1 MRRSLLSSLRAHL
14 GRLVAACLAIVLGVA
29 FGTVTL
35 TARSTASH
43 AVDTAIG
50 DDYKGVDVVVAP
62 DRQSISAQDV
72 AAVRRTAGVSAYQT
86 ISSAYLQTIWPGDRR
101 ASLLPTQA
109 TNDSLLPRPTITE
122 GRMPAAT
129 TEIALPQTLASKHKL
144 AVGNHLE
151 VRRFDDRRIDLTVV
165 GLAADQGRFDN
176 APAVATQAAVFG
188 WSDTPRYDEI
198 RVVAATGTSAAALAK
213 SVRGGVNEN
222 LEVVTGT
229 EWVSMRVDSVT
240 GGIDVLGGVFG
251 MFALIAI
258 FVACLVIANIFT
270 ILIAQRSREL
280 ALLRCVGASRKQIFG
295 SVVAE
300 ATVVGVVASAIG
312 VLAGLGITI
321 AGLALAVRFD
331 WGLPDVGVHP
341 NLTALVAPFTVG
353 ALATVL
359 AAIVPARRATRV
371 APLAALR
378 PLDPA
383 TAKSKAGVLRAVVG
397 ALLLAGGGL
406 LLAAGAGTHQ
416 VLIGV
421 AGGLLS
427 FLGVLVVGAILVPA
441 LVRLV
446 GALPARGGG
455 VPARLAVANAVR
467 NPRRTAATTSALLIG
482 VTLISLTSVGIA
494 SVQRT
499 FDVAMD
505 DNFPV
510 DLMIGST
517 RGPLPDSAVQQVRG
531 VSGIVSAVPVREA
544 EVRLNGGSV
553 SAQGI
558 DPSAARSAVHGSAI
572 AQFGAGTAMVSPVTM
587 KGLGV
592 HAGQTVTIAGA
603 GHAGHSV
610 RVRLVELNSV
620 DRLLLADTDLHKVAP
635 KAPVSSVWAD
645 ASNDADGEQVLHDIN
660 QTVTGVEDLSVDG
673 GLAER
678 TGYTKVFDVLLVVAI
693 ALLAVSVLI
702 ALVGVGNTLSL
713 SVLERTREN
722 ALLRSLG
729 LTRRQLRRMLA
740 AESLL
745 MATVSA
751 LLGVLLGLIYGWTGT
766 AALMGGEAD
775 TVSYAIP
782 ATQLVT
788 IALVAAAAGLL
799 ASLLPA
805 RRAARVSPAAALAAD

>member
-43 AVDTAIG
+43 VVDSAIG

-62 DRQSISAQDV
+62 DDQSISARDV
-72 AAVRRTAGVSAYQT
+72 AAVRRTAGVATYQT
-86 ISSAYLQTIWPGDRR
+86 ISTAYLQTVWPGDRR
-101 ASLLPTQA
+101 ASMLPVQA
-109 TNDSLLPRPTITE
+109 TNQSDLPSATVVE
-122 GRMPAAT
+122 GKLPAGE
-129 TEIALPQTLASKHKL
+129 TEIALPQTLASQHRL

-151 VRRFDDRRIDLTVV
+151 VRRFDDRRVELTIV
-165 GLAADQGRFDN
+165 GLVSDQGRFDS
-176 APAVATQAAVFG
+176 APAIATQPAVFG
-188 WSDTPRYDEI
+188 WSDSPRYDEI
-198 RVVAATGTSAAALAK
+198 RVVAADGTSAATLAE
-213 SVRGGVNEN
+213 SIRGAVNNGVQ
-222 LEVVTGT
+222 VTTGT
-229 EWVSMRVDSVT
+229 AWVAERAASVT
-240 GGIDVLGGVFG
+240 GGIDVLSGVFG

-270 ILIAQRSREL
+270 ILIAQRAREM

-295 SVVAE
+295 SVLAE

-312 VLAGLGITI
+312 VLAGLGVTA

-341 NLTALVAPFTVG
+341 NLTAVLAPFVVG
-353 ALATVL
+353 AVATVL
-359 AAIVPARRATRV
+359 AGIVPARRATRV

-378 PLDPA
+378 PVDSAPA
-383 TAKSKAGVLRAVVG
+383 RSKAGVVRVVVG
-397 ALLLAGGGL
+397 TLLLAGGGL
-406 LLAAGAGTHQ
+406 LLAAGASRHE
-416 VLIGV
+416 VLAGV

-427 FLGVLVVGAILVPA
+427 FLGVLVLGAVLVPA
-441 LVRLV
+441 LVRLI

-455 VPARLAVANAVR
+455 VPARLAVANATR

-499 FDVAMD
+499 FDEAMD

-510 DLMIGST
+510 DLMIST
-517 RGPLPDSAVQQVRG
+517 SRGTLPASALQQVRA
-531 VSGIVSAVPVREA
+531 VSGIESAVPVRSA
-544 EVRLNGGSV
+544 EVRLDGGSV
-553 SAQGI
+553 SAEGI
-558 DPSAARSAVHGSAI
+558 DPVVARSAIRGDAI
-572 AQFGAGTAMVSPVTM
+572 EQFGPGTAMVSPVTM
-587 KGLGV
+587 RGLGV
-592 HAGQTVTIAGA
+592 RAGQTVTVTG
-603 GHAGHSV
+603 AGHSV
-610 RVRLVELNSV
+610 RVRLVALNSV
-620 DRLLLADTDLHKVAP
+620 DRLLLATSDLRIVAP
-635 KAPVSSVWAD
+635 NAPVGSIWAD
-645 ASNDADGEQVLHDIN
+645 ASDDADGSQVLHDVN
-660 QTVTGVEDLSVDG
+660 QTITGVEELSVDG

-751 LLGVLLGLIYGWTGT
+751 SLGVALGLVYGWTGT
-766 AALMGGEAD
+766 AALMGGQTD
-775 TVSYAIP
+775 TVSYALP
-782 ATQLVT
+782 VGQLLV

-805 RRAARVSPAAALAAD
+805 RRAARVTPAAALADD

>member
-35 TARSTASH
+35 TAHSTASH
-43 AVDTAIG
+43 LVDTEIG

-62 DRQSISAQDV
+62 DDHSISARDV
-72 AAVRRTAGVSAYQT
+72 AAVRRTAGVATYQT
-86 ISSAYLQTIWPGDRR
+86 ISTAYLQTVWPGDRR
-101 ASLLPTQA
+101 ASILPVQA
-109 TNDSLLPRPTITE
+109 TNRSELPGPTVVT
-122 GRMPAAT
+122 GRMPSGT
-129 TEIALPQTLASKHKL
+129 TEIALPRTVADQHEL
-144 AVGNHLE
+144 AVGDHLE
-151 VRRFDDRRIDLTVV
+151 VRRFDDRRIELTIV
-165 GLAADQGRFDN
+165 GLVSDQGRFDD
-176 APAVATQAAVFG
+176 APAVAAQPAVLG

-198 RVVAATGTSAAALAK
+198 RIAAADGTSPVALDAAVTAA
-213 SVRGGVNEN
+213 VNKN
-222 LEVVTGT
+222 LQVATGT
-229 EWVSMRVDSVT
+229 EWVAKRVDSVT
-240 GGIDVLGGVFG
+240 GGIDVLSGVFG

-270 ILIAQRSREL
+270 ILIAQRTREM

-295 SVVAE
+295 SVLAE

-312 VLAGLGITI
+312 VLAGLGVTA

-341 NLTALVAPFTVG
+341 NLTALLAPFVVG
-353 ALATVL
+353 AIATVL
-359 AAIVPARRATRV
+359 AGIVPARRATRV

-378 PLDPA
+378 PVDG
-383 TAKSKAGVLRAVVG
+383 TAAGSRTGVVRVVLG
-397 ALLLAGGGL
+397 ALLLVGGGL
-406 LLAAGAGTHQ
+406 LLAAGATKHQ

-427 FLGVLVVGAILVPA
+427 FLGVLVVGAVVVPA
-441 LVRLV
+441 LIRLV

-510 DLMIGST
+510 DLMIGTT
-517 RGPLPDSAVQQVRG
+517 RGTLPASAVQQIRN
-531 VSGIVSAVPVREA
+531 VSGIVSAVPVRAA
-544 EVRLNGGSV
+544 ELRLDGGSV
-553 SAQGI
+553 SAEGI
-558 DPSAARSAVHGSAI
+558 DPAAARSSIHGDAI
-572 AQFGAGTAMVSPVTM
+572 AQFGPGTAMVSPVTM

-592 HAGQTVTIAGA
+592 HAGQTVTVTG
-603 GHAGHSV
+603 GGHSV
-610 RVRLVELNSV
+610 AVRLVALNSV
-620 DRLLLADTDLHKVAP
+620 DQLLLADSDLRTLAP
-635 KAPVSSVWAD
+635 TAPVSSVWAD
-645 ASNDADGEQVLHDIN
+645 ASNDADGEQVLHDVN
-660 QTVTGVEDLSVDG
+660 QTITGVDELSVDG

-751 LLGVLLGLIYGWTGT
+751 LLGVALGLVYGWSGT
-766 AALMGGEAD
+766 AALMGGETD
-775 TVSYAIP
+775 SVSYSVP
-782 ATQLVT
+782 AGQLVV
-788 IALVAAAAGLL
+788 IALVATAAGLL

-805 RRAARVSPAAALAAD
+805 RRAARVAPAAALADE

>member
-43 AVDTAIG
+43 AVDSAIG

-62 DRQSISAQDV
+62 DDRSISAQDV
-72 AAVRRTAGVSAYQT
+72 SAVRRTAGVATYQT
-86 ISSAYLQTIWPGDRR
+86 ISTAYLQTVWQGDRR
-101 ASLLPTQA
+101 ASMLQVQA
-109 TNDSLLPRPTITE
+109 TNQSDLPRATVVDGKLPTS
-122 GRMPAAT
+122 A
-129 TEIALPQTLASKHKL
+129 TEIALPETLASQHKL
-144 AVGNHLE
+144 AVGNRLE
-151 VRRFDDRRIDLTVV
+151 VRRFDDRRIELTVV
-165 GLAADQGRFDN
+165 GLVSDQGRFGG
-176 APAVATQAAVFG
+176 ATAIATQPAVFG
-188 WSDTPRYDEI
+188 WSDSPRYDEI
-198 RVVAATGTSAAALAK
+198 RVVAADSTSATTLEDAIRGRVGEGLQVSTGTA
-213 SVRGGVNEN
+213 
-222 LEVVTGT
+222 
-229 EWVSMRVDSVT
+229 WVAERVESVT
-240 GGIDVLGGVFG
+240 GGIDVLSGVFG

-270 ILIAQRSREL
+270 ILIAQRAREM

-295 SVVAE
+295 SVLAE
-300 ATVVGVVASAIG
+300 ASVVGVVASAIG
-312 VLAGLGITI
+312 VLAGLGVTA

-341 NLTALVAPFTVG
+341 NLTAVLAPFVVG
-353 ALATVL
+353 AVATVL
-359 AAIVPARRATRV
+359 AGIVPARRATRV

-378 PLDPA
+378 PVDSAPA
-383 TAKSKAGVLRAVVG
+383 RSKAGVVRVVLG
-397 ALLLAGGGL
+397 ILLLAGGAL
-406 LLAAGAGTHQ
+406 LLAAGASRHE
-416 VLIGV
+416 VLVGV

-427 FLGVLVVGAILVPA
+427 FLGVLVLGAVVVPA
-441 LVRLV
+441 LVRLI

-455 VPARLAVANAVR
+455 VPARLAVANATR
-467 NPRRTAATTSALLIG
+467 NPRRTAATTWALLMG
-482 VTLISLTSVGIA
+482 GTLISLTSVGIA

-499 FDVAMD
+499 FDAAMD

-510 DLMIGST
+510 DLMIST
-517 RGPLPDSAVQQVRG
+517 NRGALPASAVQQVRA
-531 VSGIVSAVPVREA
+531 VAGIESAVPVRTA
-544 EVRLNGGSV
+544 EVRLDGGSV

-558 DPSAARSAVHGSAI
+558 DPAAARSSIQGEAI
-572 AQFGAGTAMVSPVTM
+572 QRFGPGTAMVSPVTM
-587 KGLGV
+587 RGLGV
-592 HAGQTVTIAGA
+592 QAGQTVTVTGA
-603 GHAGHSV
+603 GHAV
-610 RVRLVELNSV
+610 RVRLVALNSV
-620 DRLLLADTDLHKVAP
+620 DRLLLADSDLRIVAP
-635 KAPVSSVWAD
+635 NAPVGSIWAD
-645 ASNDADGEQVLHDIN
+645 ASNDADGSQVLHDVN
-660 QTVTGVEDLSVDG
+660 QTITGVEELSVDG

-678 TGYTKVFDVLLVVAI
+678 TGYTEVFDVLLVVAI

-751 LLGVLLGLIYGWTGT
+751 LLGVALGLVYGWTGT
-766 AALMGGEAD
+766 AALMGGQTD
-775 TVSYAIP
+775 TVSYALP
-782 ATQLVT
+782 LGQLLVV
-788 IALVAAAAGLL
+788 ALVAAAAGLL

-805 RRAARVSPAAALAAD
+805 RRAARVAPAAALAED